1 MYDMITHLYLN
12 KCKAANENGYI
23 STLMQLFNLGD
34 RDTDTDCIS
43 TSLDVWQFLMSD
55 TFNHALNEHF
65 WIALLKEQ
73 QWS

>member
-1 MYDMITHLYLN
+1 MHNMIAHLYLN

-34 RDTDTDCIS
+34 SDTDTDCIS
-43 TSLDVWQFLMSD
+43 TSLDVCQFLMSD
-55 TFNHALNEHF
+55 TFNHVLNEHF

-73 QWS
+73 QLS

>member
-23 STLMQLFNLGD
+23 STLMQLFNLSD

-43 TSLDVWQFLMSD
+43 TSLDV
-55 TFNHALNEHF
+55 
-65 WIALLKEQ
+65 
-73 QWS
+73 